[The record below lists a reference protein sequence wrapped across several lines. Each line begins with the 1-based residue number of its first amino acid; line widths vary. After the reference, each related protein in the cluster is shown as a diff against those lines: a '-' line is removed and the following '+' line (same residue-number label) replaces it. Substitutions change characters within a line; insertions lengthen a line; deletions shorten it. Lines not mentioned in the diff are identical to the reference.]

1 MSTTASRPANGVAR
15 FVAYDRNPVRI
26 GNPEDGTAISVR
38 AETFVEE
45 YASIAIKDFVEK
57 STGDG
62 FDTVY
67 VKFDAASTGAQG
79 MKHDFGASAEPG
91 GALAARLRHAF
102 ETGTPVYVAIET
114 RRRKHVENKR
124 DEPIDPRT
132 PIHTLRGATGESLSG
147 QPQATKANC
156 VKVIVAAGSVDDP
169 ADTAI
174 ASDKDLRSD
183 ISEWTQLRG
192 NKLGDLPPEGWRCLV
207 ADGKRT
213 GGITNTT
220 PTGGSTDV
228 DAIAEAIAGK
238 IAGVKGAPAR
248 QSQPAANTVVRGRPG
263 LVAEAKAW
271 EPVNSDGRP
280 NMGSYLAAKLR
291 ATHQSAVYLFQDAL
305 TAVEESE
312 QPELTEEASLEHAWQ
327 LTDLLLWLADQVQKH
342 VVGTVNRNEAS
353 HKEAGQWV
361 QQVITTRYPYAV
373 EHITDDRAR
382 REWVKVVGKA
392 ATEDFART
400 QRMMAAY
407 LNIDLVPAEEPQ
419 KNPAGREENT
429 AAQPSAQPTQN
440 GSDSNTP
447 AQRQPSGSDNAPAQQ
462 VQQQRPPR
470 PLTAGEDPN
479 AVAAWKNL
487 AEACG
492 MGEYIDDLRFILKA
506 TFKVPTGV
514 LGEIEASVFTRQV
527 AQWATNPIAFHQQAG
542 HAYNSDPEN
551 RKAS

>member
-1 MSTTASRPANGVAR
+1 MPTTASRPANGVAR

-45 YASIAIKDFVEK
+45 YASIAIKEFAEK
-57 STGDG
+57 SNGD

-91 GALAARLRHAF
+91 GALAERLRKAY

-124 DEPIDPRT
+124 DEPIDPRM
-132 PIHTLRGATGESLSG
+132 PIHTLRGASGESLSG

-169 ADTAI
+169 TDTAI

-213 GGITNTT
+213 GGIT
-220 PTGGSTDV
+220 PDGPKSGSADV
-228 DAIAEAIAGK
+228 DAIAEAVAGK
-238 IAGVKGAPAR
+238 IAGTKGAPAR
-248 QSQPAANTVVRGRPG
+248 SGQPAANSGVRGRPG

-271 EPVNSDGRP
+271 ESVNSDGRP

-291 ATHQSAVYLFQDAL
+291 ATHQSAVYLFQDAV

-312 QPELTEEASLEHAWQ
+312 QPELTEETSLEHVWQ
-327 LTDLLLWLADQVQKH
+327 LTELLLWLADQVQKS
-342 VVGTVNRNEAS
+342 VVGAINRNEAS

-361 QQVITTRYPYAV
+361 QQIISTRYPYAV
-373 EHITDDRAR
+373 EHITDDDAR
-382 REWVKVVGKA
+382 REWSLLVGKA
-392 ATEDFART
+392 AAEDFSRT
-400 QRMMAAY
+400 QRMMADY
-407 LNIDLVPAEEPQ
+407 LGIDLQPAAETRPQ
-419 KNPAGREENT
+419 QEQEQQQSAGRGEATTSQPT
-429 AAQPSAQPTQN
+429 AQQRQDQVRGTASAQQQLP
-440 GSDSNTP
+440 P
-447 AQRQPSGSDNAPAQQ
+447 EQRS
-462 VQQQRPPR
+462 PR
-470 PLTAGEDPN
+470 PLTAGEDPD
-479 AVAAWKNL
+479 AVTAWKKL
-487 AEACG
+487 ADACG
-492 MGEYIDDLRFILKA
+492 MGEYIDQLRFILKA
-506 TFKVPTGV
+506 TFGISQGL
-514 LGEIEASVFTRQV
+514 LGEIEATAFTRQV
-527 AQWATNPIAFHQQAG
+527 DQWAANPTDFREQAG
-542 HAYNSDPEN
+542 HAFNNDPEN

>member
-91 GALAARLRHAF
+91 GVLAARLRHAF

-183 ISEWTQLRG
+183 ISEWPQLRA

-220 PTGGSTDV
+220 PTGGSADV
-228 DAIAEAIAGK
+228 DAIAEAVAGK
-238 IAGVKGAPAR
+238 ITGAKGGPAR
-248 QSQPAANTVVRGRPG
+248 QSQAAASSVVRGRPG
-263 LVAEAKAW
+263 LGAEAKAW
-271 EPVNSDGRP
+271 ESVNSDGRP

-305 TAVEESE
+305 AAVDESE
-312 QPELTEEASLEHAWQ
+312 QPELTEEQSLEHVWQ
-327 LTDLLLWLADQVQKH
+327 LTELLLWLADQVQKH
-342 VVGTVNRNEAS
+342 VVGTVNRNESS

-373 EHITDDRAR
+373 EHITDDVAR

-392 ATEDFART
+392 ATDDFART

-407 LNIDLVPAEEPQ
+407 LNIDLEPAAEPQ
-419 KNPAGREENT
+419 KQPAGRGENA
-429 AAQPSAQPTQN
+429 AAQKPQN
-440 GSDSNTP
+440 GSNAP
-447 AQRQPSGSDNAPAQQ
+447 AQRQPSGDDSAPAQS
-462 VQQQRPPR
+462 VQQQRQPR

-479 AVAAWKNL
+479 AVTAWKNL

-492 MGEYIDDLRFILKA
+492 MGDYIDDLRFILKA

-514 LGEIEASVFTRQV
+514 LGEIEASAFTRQV
-527 AQWATNPIAFHQQAG
+527 AQWATDPIAFRQQAG
-542 HAYNSDPEN
+542 QAFNSDPEN

>member
-1 MSTTASRPANGVAR
+1 MSPIASRPSANVAR
-15 FVAYDRNPVRI
+15 FVAYDRNPMRI
-26 GNPEDGTAISVR
+26 GNPEDGTAITVR

-45 YASIAIKDFVEK
+45 YASIAIKEFVEK

-67 VKFDAASTGAQG
+67 VKFDASSGAQG
-79 MKHDFGASAEPG
+79 MQHDFGASAEPG
-91 GALAARLRHAF
+91 GPLAHRLRQAY

-114 RRRKHVENKR
+114 RRRKHVEKKR

-213 GGITNTT
+213 GGITNAT
-220 PTGGSTDV
+220 PSGSAPDV

-238 IAGVKGAPAR
+238 IAGGKSAQTR
-248 QSQPAANTVVRGRPG
+248 QSSSAANPVVRGRPG

-305 TAVEESE
+305 TAVEEPE
-312 QPELTEEASLEHAWQ
+312 QPELTEEESLEHVWQ
-327 LTDLLLWLADQVQKH
+327 LTELLLWLADQVQKH
-342 VVGTVNRNEAS
+342 VVGAVNRNETS

-407 LNIDLVPAEEPQ
+407 LKIDLEPATEPQ
-419 KNPAGREENT
+419 NPRAGRGQNT
-429 AAQPSAQPTQN
+429 AAQPSQN
-440 GSDSNTP
+440 GGDSP
-447 AQRQPSGSDNAPAQQ
+447 AQRQPSGGESAP
-462 VQQQRPPR
+462 VQQIQQPR
-470 PLTAGEDPN
+470 PVTAGEDPD
-479 AVAAWKNL
+479 AVTAWKNL
-487 AEACG
+487 ADACG
-492 MGEYIDDLRFILKA
+492 MSDYIDDLRFILKA
-506 TFKVPTGV
+506 TFKVPTGM
-514 LGEIEASVFTRQV
+514 LREIEASAFTRQV
-527 AQWATNPIAFHQQAG
+527 AQWATDPMAFRQQAG
-542 HAYNSDPEN
+542 QAFNNDPEN
-551 RKAS
+551 LKAS

>member
-57 STGDG
+57 SNGEG

-79 MKHDFGASAEPG
+79 MQHDFGASAEPG
-91 GALAARLRHAF
+91 GVLAARLRKAF

-114 RRRKHVENKR
+114 RRRKHVEKKR

-183 ISEWTQLRG
+183 ISEWIQLRG

-213 GGITNTT
+213 GGITNAT
-220 PTGGSTDV
+220 PTGGSADV
-228 DAIAEAIAGK
+228 DAIAEAVAGK
-238 IAGVKGAPAR
+238 IAGATGGPAR
-248 QSQPAANTVVRGRPG
+248 QSQAAANSVVRGRPG

-291 ATHQSAVYLFQDAL
+291 ATHHSAVYLFQDAL
-305 TAVEESE
+305 SAVDESE
-312 QPELTEEASLEHAWQ
+312 QPELTEEQSLEHVWQ
-327 LTDLLLWLADQVQKH
+327 LTELLLWLADQVQKH
-342 VVGTVNRNEAS
+342 VVGTVNRNESS

-373 EHITDDRAR
+373 EHITDDVAR

-392 ATEDFART
+392 ATDDFART

-407 LNIDLVPAEEPQ
+407 LNIDLEPAAEPQ
-419 KNPAGREENT
+419 DQPAGRGENT
-429 AAQPSAQPTQN
+429 AAQQPQN
-440 GSDSNTP
+440 GSNVP
-447 AQRQPSGSDNAPAQQ
+447 AQRQPGDDGAPAQP
-462 VQQQRPPR
+462 VQQQRQPR

-479 AVAAWKNL
+479 AVTAWKNL

-514 LGEIEASVFTRQV
+514 LGEIEASAFTRQV
-527 AQWATNPIAFHQQAG
+527 AQWATDPMAFRQQAG
-542 HAYNSDPEN
+542 QAFNSDPEN

>member
-57 STGDG
+57 SNGDG

-79 MKHDFGASAEPG
+79 MQHDFGASAEPG
-91 GALAARLRHAF
+91 GALAARLRKAF
-102 ETGTPVYVAIET
+102 ETSTPVYVAIET
-114 RRRKHVENKR
+114 RRRKHVEKKR

-183 ISEWTQLRG
+183 ISEWPQLRA

-220 PTGGSTDV
+220 PTGGSADV
-228 DAIAEAIAGK
+228 DAIAEAVAGK
-238 IAGVKGAPAR
+238 IAGAKGGPAR
-248 QSQPAANTVVRGRPG
+248 QSQAAASSVVRGRPG

-291 ATHQSAVYLFQDAL
+291 ATHQSAVYLFQDAV

-312 QPELTEEASLEHAWQ
+312 QPELTEEQSLEHVWQ
-327 LTDLLLWLADQVQKH
+327 LTELLLWLADQVQKH
-342 VVGTVNRNEAS
+342 VVGTVNRNESS

-373 EHITDDRAR
+373 EHITDDVAR

-392 ATEDFART
+392 ATDDFART

-407 LNIDLVPAEEPQ
+407 LNIDLEPAAEPQ
-419 KNPAGREENT
+419 KQPAGRGENT
-429 AAQPSAQPTQN
+429 AAQKPQN
-440 GSDSNTP
+440 GSNAP
-447 AQRQPSGSDNAPAQQ
+447 AQRQPSGDDSAPAQS
-462 VQQQRPPR
+462 VQQQRQPR

-479 AVAAWKNL
+479 AVTAWKNL

-492 MGEYIDDLRFILKA
+492 MGDYIDDLRFILKA

-514 LGEIEASVFTRQV
+514 LGEIEASAFTRQV
-527 AQWATNPIAFHQQAG
+527 DQWATDPIAFHQQAG
-542 HAYNSDPEN
+542 QAYNSDPEN

>member
-1 MSTTASRPANGVAR
+1 MSTTVSRPANGVAR

-45 YASIAIKDFVEK
+45 YASIAIKEFVEK
-57 STGDG
+57 SNGDG

-67 VKFDAASTGAQG
+67 VKFDATSTGAQG

-91 GALAARLRHAF
+91 GALAARLRKAF
-102 ETGTPVYVAIET
+102 ETSTPVYVAIET

-132 PIHTLRGATGESLSG
+132 PIHALRGASGESLSG

-156 VKVIVAAGSVDDP
+156 VKVIVAAGSVDDH

-213 GGITNTT
+213 GGITTSG
-220 PTGGSTDV
+220 PKGGATDV
-228 DAIAEAIAGK
+228 DAIAEAIAGR
-238 IAGVKGAPAR
+238 IAGAKGAPAR
-248 QSQPAANTVVRGRPG
+248 SGQPAASVVRGRPG

-271 EPVNSDGRP
+271 ESLNSDGRP

-312 QPELTEEASLEHAWQ
+312 QPELTEEKSLEHVWQ
-327 LTDLLLWLADQVQKH
+327 LTELLLWLADQVQKS
-342 VVGTVNRNEAS
+342 VVGAINRNEAS

-361 QQVITTRYPYAV
+361 QQVIQTRYPYAI
-373 EHITDDRAR
+373 EHITDDEAR
-382 REWVKVVGKA
+382 RAWSLAVGKA
-392 ATEDFART
+392 ATEDFSRT
-400 QRMMAAY
+400 QRMMATY
-407 LNIDLVPAEEPQ
+407 LGIDLGPADSPVPQRAQPQ
-419 KNPAGREENT
+419 AQQPGENT
-429 AAQPSAQPTQN
+429 TEQPQN
-440 GSDSNTP
+440 QGDAP
-447 AQRQPSGSDNAPAQQ
+447 APAQQ
-462 VQQQRPPR
+462 QPTSQQHPEQEQQRPR
-470 PLTAGEDPN
+470 PLTAGEDPD
-479 AVAAWKNL
+479 AVTAWKNL

-514 LGEIEASVFTRQV
+514 LGEIEASAFTRQV
-527 AQWATNPIAFHQQAG
+527 AQWATDPMAFRQQAG
-542 HAYNSDPEN
+542 QAFNSDPEN